1 MQSNLRRLTQG
12 DMPRLR
18 NFWVEHWGSD
28 DMIMHGQRVR
38 YDEVEGFVF
47 EDWTGLITFMIRG
60 DECEVTSLNSL
71 QEGQGI
77 GAVLIEEVVR
87 EAKERN
93 CRRLFLITTN
103 DNLHALG
110 FYQKHGFEISALH
123 RGAIHESRKLKPSIP
138 LIGMNNIPLRD
149 EIELEYNFALSGMSR

>member
-1 MQSNLRRLTQG
+1 MKSNLRRLTQP
-12 DMPRLR
+12 DLPRLR
-18 NFWVEHWGSD
+18 DFWIEHWGSD

-47 EDWTGLITFMIRG
+47 GDWTGLLTFMVRG

-77 GAVLIEEVVR
+77 GAALIDEVAR

-103 DNLHALG
+103 DNLNALG
-110 FYQKHGFEISALH
+110 FYQKRGFEISALH
-123 RGAIHESRKLKPSIP
+123 RGAIYNSRKLKPSIP

-149 EIELEYNFALSGMSR
+149 EIELEYKL